1 MRVSWDWALLV
12 GAGGRPWTSGE
23 GTSQSPRKPP
33 RSLLKLCSA
42 SSPPPVTGRGAPAA
56 CFSLVVRPGGL
67 GQTLAPGLG
76 VCPHRGVPSCPGGP
90 AVFPLLAGV
99 HSGGSWA
106 QDAGAAGHQQ
116 TGSFLSPRR
125 RVWGLLP
132 LLTGGAL
139 ALWSPSAGAGPI
151 LQPRAPEGHLLE
163 GVGWHRLFPA
173 PPPAPWPDARSFQG
187 VTLLRGLLLSAL
199 LGKTLGE
206 IYSEFMALA
215 AVLWSKE
222 GQEGTVL
229 GCRTTCS
236 SPSSRP
242 PAPPSGPDRPDEVRE
257 ARLVF

>member
-1 MRVSWDWALLV
+1 MSTLV
-12 GAGGRPWTSGE
+12 APGPRTPEQQVTS
-23 GTSQSPRKPP
+23 
-33 RSLLKLCSA
+33 KLA
-42 SSPPPVTGRGAPAA
+42 PSSPLGA
-56 CFSLVVRPGGL
+56 V
-67 GQTLAPGLG
+67 
-76 VCPHRGVPSCPGGP
+76 
-90 AVFPLLAGV
+90 
-99 HSGGSWA
+99 SGGSFHSSLGVRSPCGLL
-106 QDAGAAGHQQ
+106 QQELGPSSSPGHLKGICWRGWGG
-116 TGSFLSPRR
+116 TGSF
-125 RVWGLLP
+125 P
-132 LLTGGAL
+132 LR
-139 ALWSPSAGAGPI
+139 P
-151 LQPRAPEGHLLE
+151 
-163 GVGWHRLFPA
+163 